1 MDLQQPVQP
10 DLNEVSVGS
19 KEQGIWCEFLHNR
32 MGMIGLIMLVSILMI
47 AIFAP
52 LIAPYD
58 PYEIVQVT
66 TKDVMAPPSA
76 EHLLGQDDAGKDVL
90 SAVIYGARISLLV
103 GFSASLII
111 VALGSVSGMIAGYFG
126 GRIDLLIMRFVD
138 AILVI
143 PQLPLMLIIIAVAGR
158 GIVNIILVI
167 GLLSWTYMAR
177 VVRSQVLTIKERT
190 FILRARSIG
199 AGNFLIMWRHILP
212 QVLPIIFA
220 EGILDV
226 SWAILSEATLSFLGL
241 GDPTLVSWGSMLN
254 KAFLRGAVTRGA
266 WWYLVPPG
274 LALAWVTL
282 GLTFLGN
289 AIQEIVNPRL
299 KTHHLFNEKKM
310 VALQRL
316 AGVPKIT
323 DRKGS
328 T

>member
-1 MDLQQPVQP
+1 MGAQAVAEAPAQ
-10 DLNEVSVGS
+10 EEAVGP
-19 KEQGIWCEFLHNR
+19 KGVNVWRLFLRNR
-32 MGMIGLIMLVSILMI
+32 MGVIGLIMLVSILVV
-47 AIFAP
+47 AVFAP
-52 LIAPYD
+52 WIAPYD
-58 PYEIVQVT
+58 PYEIVQAT
-66 TKDVMAPPSA
+66 TEDVLAPPSA
-76 EHLLGQDDAGKDVL
+76 GHLLGQDDAGKDVL

-111 VALGSVSGMIAGYFG
+111 VILGSVLGMIAGYFG
-126 GRIDLLIMRFVD
+126 GRTDMIVMRVVD
-138 AILVI
+138 AVLVI
-143 PQLPLMLIIIAVAGR
+143 PQLPLMLVIIAVAGR

-190 FILRARSIG
+190 FILRARAIG
-199 AGNFLIMWRHILP
+199 VGHLLIMMRHILP
-212 QVLPIIFA
+212 QVLPVIFA

-254 KAFLRGAVTRGA
+254 RAFLRGAVTRGA

-289 AIQEIVNPRL
+289 SIQEIVNPRL
-299 KTHHLFNEKKM
+299 KTHHLFDERKM
-310 VALQRL
+310 VIIKRL
-316 AGVPKIT
+316 IGEPRPAAG
-323 DRKGS
+323 D
-328 T
+328 